1 MEIKFFQNSDMIQGA
16 FNHGFRGR
24 IAVFLQEM
32 ALQGTGIDA
41 DTDRNAFFLTG
52 FDNCFD
58 FVPASNVTRIDAHLV
73 DAVLY
78 RQQSQ
83 LIIKMN
89 IRHQRNMNPRLNLL
103 NCCCRFFIVDRHAH
117 KLTARFFQPQDF
129 GYCCFDISCFG
140 CTHALNSN
148 LVVSPNNNPA
158 NIDGTGLVSQE
169 HGFLPHN
176 DQSSTP
182 SAPLMKRDKRK
193 NGGDCDLDYCK
204 ASVS

>member
-1 MEIKFFQNSDMIQGA
+1 MEIEFFQNSDMVQSTLY
-16 FNHGFRGR
+16 HGFRGR

-32 ALQGTGIDA
+32 VLERTRIDA
-41 DTDRNAFFLTG
+41 DTDWNAFFLAG
-52 FDNCFD
+52 FDDSFD

-117 KLTARFFQPQDF
+117 KLTARFLQPQDLS
-129 GYCCFDISCFG
+129 YRCFDISCFG

-148 LVVSPNNNPA
+148 LVVSTNNNPA

-176 DQSSTP
+176 DQSSTLP
-182 SAPLMKRDKRK
+182 APYRRL
-193 NGGDCDLDYCK
+193 
-204 ASVS
+204 